1 MKSIFFTILL
11 FLIVSLA
18 MAQTVKPY
26 LATVKTKA
34 AVTKGILYKVDSAS
48 VVVVTDDKFV
58 TISITEI
65 QSIKIRTP
73 KKDKDLIRFVKYD
86 PWNEDNFEKRSDG
99 IKVRKWG
106 EKDPTLGEEI
116 NGHIAATIVNVTGNI
131 LAAPIQ
137 SINPSIASFKIN
149 GNQEKYDLLQ
159 HDLKLFSVYYQANPN
174 ILAELKQLKAI
185 SATFK
190 P

>member
-1 MKSIFFTILL
+1 MKTIFFTLSL
-11 FLIVSLA
+11 FLTVSLA

-34 AVTKGILYKVDSAS
+34 FVTKGVLYKVDSAS
-48 VVVVTDDKFV
+48 LVVVADDKFV
-58 TISITEI
+58 SIGITDI
-65 QSIKIRTP
+65 QSIKIKTP
-73 KKDKDLIRFVKYD
+73 KKKKDLIRFVKYD
-86 PWNEDNFEKRSDG
+86 PWNEDNFEKRTDG

-116 NGHIAATIVNVTGNI
+116 NGHIAATMVNVTGNI

-137 SINPSIASFKIN
+137 SINPSIARFKIN
-149 GNQEKYDLLQ
+149 GSKEKYGLLFN
-159 HDLKLFSVYYQANPN
+159 DLKLFSVYYQANPN
-174 ILAELKQLKAI
+174 ILAELQQLKAI